1 MSKYRYA
8 EGRIV
13 ESLQFI
19 GEEMQEFEKEYSIK
33 TWQEYQKDKKLQKL
47 MDRTVE
53 NILTA
58 LIEVSGALLS
68 EEGIAGES
76 YSETLKKTG
85 EFFGFTDEE
94 QESLSKLA
102 IQRNRLA
109 HRYLNFRWQAIKM
122 YAQQRGLLKRLLS
135 AVLERETSKERP

>member
-1 MSKYRYA
+1 MPEYRYA
-8 EGRIV
+8 KGRIA

-19 GEEMQEFEKEYSIK
+19 AEEMQEFEKEYSTK

-58 LIEVSGALLS
+58 LIEVNGALLS

-85 EFFGFTDEE
+85 NFFGFSDKE
-94 QESLSKLA
+94 QEDLSKLA

-122 YAQQRGLLKRLLS
+122 YTKQRDVLKRLLS
-135 AVLERETSKERP
+135 AVLERENSKENT

>member
-1 MSKYRYA
+1 MPEYRYA
-8 EGRIV
+8 KGRIA

-19 GEEMQEFEKEYSIK
+19 SEEMREFEKEYSTK
-33 TWQEYQKDKKLQKL
+33 TWQDYQKDRKLQKL

-58 LIEVSGALLS
+58 LIEVSGALLT

-76 YSETLKKTG
+76 YGEILKKTG
-85 EFFGFTDEE
+85 GFFGFTNEE
-94 QESLSKLA
+94 QENLSKLA

-109 HRYLNFRWQAIKM
+109 HRYLNFRWEAINM
-122 YAQQRGLLKRLLS
+122 YTQQRDLLKRLLS
-135 AVLERETSKERP
+135 SVLEREKSKEKI

>member
-1 MSKYRYA
+1 MSKYSYA
-8 EGRIV
+8 KGRIA

-19 GEEMQEFEKEYSIK
+19 SEEMQEFKIEYSTK
-33 TWQEYQKDKKLQKL
+33 NWQDYQKDKKLQKL

-58 LIEVSGALLS
+58 LIEVSGALLA
-68 EEGIAGES
+68 EEGITGEN
-76 YSETLKKTG
+76 YSETLKKAA
-85 EFFGFTDEE
+85 EFFDFPDTE
-94 QESLSKLA
+94 QEDLSKLA

-122 YAQQRGLLKRLLS
+122 YMQQTNLLERFLT
-135 AVLERETSKERP
+135 AVLEREKSID